1 MIVMGSRRRM
11 RALLAFGGAVVV
23 ALGVGGCGGAD
34 VEGAPVEE
42 KAFAFSGDVLTIDAH
57 DSELE
62 IVPADIQDVRVA
74 RQVDGWVFMG
84 EGPDAV
90 WGLEGGRLTLRVECD
105 AVASDCDSVHRIQ
118 VPRGVAV
125 TVEDDNGKV
134 TADGFDTALT
144 IRSDNGAVVVRNASG
159 PLDLTSENG
168 EVVVAGGTTSGQ
180 VVARADNGAVRLS
193 LSAVPRRVEAVS
205 DNGEIDI
212 ALPRASY
219 DIDGRSDNGE
229 VRIDVPTLKGSAHV
243 VTARSDN
250 GEVVV
255 RNAN

>member
-1 MIVMGSRRRM
+1 MGTRRRI
-11 RALLAFGGAVVV
+11 RTLLAFGGVAVV

-34 VEGAPVEE
+34 VEGAPVEK
-42 KAFAFSGDVLTIDAH
+42 KAFAFSGGVLTIDA
-57 DSELE
+57 DNSELE
-62 IVPADIQDVRVA
+62 IVPADIKDVRIA

-84 EGPDAV
+84 DGPDAV
-90 WGLEGGRLTLRVECD
+90 WKLEDGRLTLRVECD

-134 TADGFDTALT
+134 TADGFDTALK
-144 IRSDNGAVVVRNASG
+144 IRSDNGDVVVRNASG
-159 PLDLTSENG
+159 ALDLTSGNG
-168 EVVVAGGTTSGQ
+168 EVVVEGGTTSGQ
-180 VVARADNGAVRLS
+180 VVARSDNGAVRLS

-212 ALPRASY
+212 ALPKASY
-219 DIDGRSDNGE
+219 DVDGRSDNGE
-229 VRIDVPTLKGSAHV
+229 VRIDVPTRKGSAHV

>member
-1 MIVMGSRRRM
+1 MVGRRRVP
-11 RALLAFGGAVVV
+11 ALLLCGGVL
-23 ALGVGGCGGAD
+23 LGVVGCGSAEAG
-34 VEGAPVEE
+34 GAPVEE
-42 KAFAFSGDVLTIDAH
+42 RSFAFSGDTLVVDAD

-62 IVPADIQDVRVA
+62 LVPADIKDVRVS

-84 EGPDAV
+84 DGPEASWALKD
-90 WGLEGGRLTLRVECD
+90 GRLTLRVDCD

-134 TADGFDTALT
+134 TAEGFDADLT
-144 IRSDNGAVVVRNASG
+144 VRAGNGDVVVRGSAGKLDLGSDNGDVLV
-159 PLDLTSENG
+159 E
-168 EVVVAGGTTSGQ
+168 GGTTSGQ
-180 VVARADNGAVRLS
+180 VTARSDNGALRIT
-193 LSAVPRRVEAVS
+193 LSAVPARVEAAS

-212 ALPRASY
+212 ALPDATY
-219 DIDGRSDNGE
+219 DVDGRSDNGD
-229 VRIDVPTLKGSAHV
+229 VRVDVPTLKGSGHV

-255 RNAN
+255 RSAN